1 MNKFIPMFFNS
12 NKYFKMSENNKFIEN
27 SWMQKLFKR
36 RKHGFFN
43 ESGKISM
50 KKKKRNLTKIL
61 KRTKQ
66 KFWN

>member
-1 MNKFIPMFFNS
+1 MNKFIPMVFIS

-50 KKKKRNLTKIL
+50 KKKREI
-61 KRTKQ
+61 
-66 KFWN
+66 